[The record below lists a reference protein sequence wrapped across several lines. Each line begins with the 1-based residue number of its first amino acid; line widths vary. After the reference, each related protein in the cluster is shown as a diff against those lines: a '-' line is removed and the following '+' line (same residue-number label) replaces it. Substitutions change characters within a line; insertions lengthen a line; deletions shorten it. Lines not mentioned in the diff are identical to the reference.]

1 MRQPRTS
8 NNQTELL
15 SIVQS
20 IQRHLESTRKQ
31 QNRITPAVA
40 RTLAMKIDNSIRK
53 NGSSAISSNSISTKI
68 DYIARM
74 LMGVSSANLM
84 NLSVSNKGGL
94 LAKATLL
101 KGIMS
106 EEHLNSLVTYLNL
119 LIDAQTPIS
128 FQNHMIMN
136 DLYGSLIREYPSMRS
151 LWTPAPVKSWS
162 SPVRESLI
170 LMCLLS
176 YPVIWELDEI
186 LWDQI
191 ECSDW
196 SQPAPST
203 QAPQISPWRDV
214 WEE

>member
-20 IQRHLESTRKQ
+20 IHRHLESTRKQ
-31 QNRITPAVA
+31 QNRITPAIA

-68 DYIARM
+68 DYIAKM
-74 LMGVSSANLM
+74 LMGISSANLM

-106 EEHLNSLVTYLNL
+106 EEKMNAFTTYLSL
-119 LIDAQTPIS
+119 LRDTSTPVS
-128 FQNHMIMN
+128 FQNHMIVN
-136 DLYGSLIREYPSMRS
+136 DLYLSLTHDSPSMRS
-151 LWTPAPVKSWS
+151 L
-162 SPVRESLI
+162 
-170 LMCLLS
+170 
-176 YPVIWELDEI
+176 
-186 LWDQI
+186 
-191 ECSDW
+191 
-196 SQPAPST
+196 
-203 QAPQISPWRDV
+203 
-214 WEE
+214 

>member
-1 MRQPRTS
+1 MRQSRTS

-20 IQRHLESTRKQ
+20 IQRHLESNRKQ
-31 QNRITPAVA
+31 QNRITPAIA

-106 EEHLNSLVTYLNL
+106 EEQLSSLTTYLNL
-119 LIDAQTPIS
+119 LTDSPAPIS
-128 FQNHMIMN
+128 FQSHMILN
-136 DLYGSLIREYPSMRS
+136 DLYASLTREDPSMRS
-151 LWTPAPVKSWS
+151 L
-162 SPVRESLI
+162 
-170 LMCLLS
+170 
-176 YPVIWELDEI
+176 
-186 LWDQI
+186 
-191 ECSDW
+191 
-196 SQPAPST
+196 
-203 QAPQISPWRDV
+203 
-214 WEE
+214 

>member
-8 NNQTELL
+8 NKQTELL

-20 IQRHLESTRKQ
+20 FQRHLESTRKQ
-31 QNRITPAVA
+31 QNRITPAIA

-84 NLSVSNKGGL
+84 NLSVSSKGGL

-106 EEHLNSLVTYLNL
+106 EEKMNAFTTYLSL
-119 LIDAQTPIS
+119 LRDTSVPIS
-128 FQNHMIMN
+128 FQNHMIVN
-136 DLYGSLIREYPSMRS
+136 DLYDSITRVNLSMRS
-151 LWTPAPVKSWS
+151 L
-162 SPVRESLI
+162 
-170 LMCLLS
+170 
-176 YPVIWELDEI
+176 
-186 LWDQI
+186 
-191 ECSDW
+191 
-196 SQPAPST
+196 
-203 QAPQISPWRDV
+203 
-214 WEE
+214 

>member
-1 MRQPRTS
+1 MRPTRTS
-8 NNQTELL
+8 NNQIELL
-15 SIVQS
+15 SAVQS

-31 QNRITPAVA
+31 QNRITPAIA

-53 NGSSAISSNSISTKI
+53 NGSEAISSNSISTKI

-106 EEHLNSLVTYLNL
+106 EEHLKSLLTYLNL

-128 FQNHMIMN
+128 FQNHMIVK
-136 DLYGSLIREYPSMRS
+136 DLYSSLTGDNSSMRS
-151 LWTPAPVKSWS
+151 
-162 SPVRESLI
+162 I
-170 LMCLLS
+170 
-176 YPVIWELDEI
+176 
-186 LWDQI
+186 
-191 ECSDW
+191 
-196 SQPAPST
+196 
-203 QAPQISPWRDV
+203 
-214 WEE
+214 

>member
-1 MRQPRTS
+1 MRHSRTS

-31 QNRITPAVA
+31 QNRITPAIA
-40 RTLAMKIDNSIRK
+40 RTFAMKIDNSIRK
-53 NGSSAISSNSISTKI
+53 NGSSAISSDSLSTKI
-68 DYIARM
+68 DYIAKM

-84 NLSVSNKGGL
+84 NLSVSDKGGL

-106 EEHLNSLVTYLNL
+106 EEHLKSLVTYLNL

-136 DLYGSLIREYPSMRS
+136 DLYGSLTREDPSLRPLWALLPVRS
-151 LWTPAPVKSWS
+151 RS
-162 SPVRESLI
+162 SPVK
-170 LMCLLS
+170 
-176 YPVIWELDEI
+176 
-186 LWDQI
+186 
-191 ECSDW
+191 
-196 SQPAPST
+196 
-203 QAPQISPWRDV
+203 
-214 WEE
+214 

>member
-1 MRQPRTS
+1 MRQPRKS

-31 QNRITPAVA
+31 KNRITPAIA

-53 NGSSAISSNSISTKI
+53 NGASAISSNLISTKI
-68 DYIARM
+68 DYIAKM

-84 NLSVSNKGGL
+84 NLSVSDKGGL

-106 EEHLNSLVTYLNL
+106 EEHLKSLVTYLNL

-128 FQNHMIMN
+128 FQNHMIVN
-136 DLYGSLIREYPSMRS
+136 DLYASLTLENSSMRS
-151 LWTPAPVKSWS
+151 LWALLPVKSRFP
-162 SPVRESLI
+162 PVR
-170 LMCLLS
+170 
-176 YPVIWELDEI
+176 
-186 LWDQI
+186 
-191 ECSDW
+191 
-196 SQPAPST
+196 
-203 QAPQISPWRDV
+203 
-214 WEE
+214 

>member
-1 MRQPRTS
+1 MRHSRTS

-20 IQRHLESTRKQ
+20 IQRHLESNRKQ
-31 QNRITPAVA
+31 QNRITPAIA

-94 LAKATLL
+94 LAKTTLL

-106 EEHLNSLVTYLNL
+106 EEHLNAFTTYLNL
-119 LIDAQTPIS
+119 LIKTPIRLS
-128 FQNHMIMN
+128 FQNHMIVN
-136 DLYGSLIREYPSMRS
+136 DLYASLTRDNPSMRT
-151 LWTPAPVKSWS
+151 L
-162 SPVRESLI
+162 
-170 LMCLLS
+170 
-176 YPVIWELDEI
+176 
-186 LWDQI
+186 
-191 ECSDW
+191 
-196 SQPAPST
+196 
-203 QAPQISPWRDV
+203 
-214 WEE
+214 

>member
-31 QNRITPAVA
+31 QNRITPAIA

-53 NGSSAISSNSISTKI
+53 NGSSAISSNSIRTKI

-106 EEHLNSLVTYLNL
+106 EEKLNAFTAYLNL
-119 LIDAQTPIS
+119 LINTPTPLS
-128 FQNHMIMN
+128 FQNHMIIN
-136 DLYGSLIREYPSMRS
+136 DLYSSLTDDNPSLR
-151 LWTPAPVKSWS
+151 
-162 SPVRESLI
+162 
-170 LMCLLS
+170 
-176 YPVIWELDEI
+176 
-186 LWDQI
+186 
-191 ECSDW
+191 
-196 SQPAPST
+196 
-203 QAPQISPWRDV
+203 PQ
-214 WEE
+214 

>member
-1 MRQPRTS
+1 MKHSRTS

-31 QNRITPAVA
+31 QNRITPAIA

-94 LAKATLL
+94 CESN
-101 KGIMS
+101 II
-106 EEHLNSLVTYLNL
+106 ER
-119 LIDAQTPIS
+119 
-128 FQNHMIMN
+128 NH
-136 DLYGSLIREYPSMRS
+136 
-151 LWTPAPVKSWS
+151 
-162 SPVRESLI
+162 VRRR
-170 LMCLLS
+170 
-176 YPVIWELDEI
+176 
-186 LWDQI
+186 I
-191 ECSDW
+191 ECFYGLSEP
-196 SQPAPST
+196 SQRYFCTCLIPESHD
-203 QAPQISPWRDV
+203 R
-214 WEE
+214 E

>member
-31 QNRITPAVA
+31 QNRITPAIA

-53 NGSSAISSNSISTKI
+53 NGSSAISSNSIGTKI
-68 DYIARM
+68 DYITRM

-101 KGIMS
+101 KGIIS
-106 EEHLNSLVTYLNL
+106 EEKMNAFMTYLSL
-119 LIDAQTPIS
+119 LRHTSEPLS
-128 FQNHMIMN
+128 FQNHMIVN
-136 DLYGSLIREYPSMRS
+136 DLYSSLTDDNPSLRT
-151 LWTPAPVKSWS
+151 L
-162 SPVRESLI
+162 
-170 LMCLLS
+170 
-176 YPVIWELDEI
+176 
-186 LWDQI
+186 
-191 ECSDW
+191 
-196 SQPAPST
+196 
-203 QAPQISPWRDV
+203 
-214 WEE
+214 

>member
-53 NGSSAISSNSISTKI
+53 NGSSAISSNSLSTKI

-94 LAKATLL
+94 LAKGTLL

-106 EEHLNSLVTYLNL
+106 EEHLNTLMTYLNL
-119 LIDAQTPIS
+119 LIDTPTPIS
-128 FQNHMIMN
+128 FQNHMIVN
-136 DLYGSLIREYPSMRS
+136 DLYSSLTGDNSSMRS
-151 LWTPAPVKSWS
+151 
-162 SPVRESLI
+162 I
-170 LMCLLS
+170 
-176 YPVIWELDEI
+176 
-186 LWDQI
+186 
-191 ECSDW
+191 
-196 SQPAPST
+196 
-203 QAPQISPWRDV
+203 
-214 WEE
+214 

>member
-1 MRQPRTS
+1 MRPPRTS
-8 NNQTELL
+8 NNQSELL
-15 SIVQS
+15 SVVQS

-31 QNRITPAVA
+31 QNRITPAIA

-74 LMGVSSANLM
+74 PMGVSSANLM

-106 EEHLNSLVTYLNL
+106 EEHLKSLLTYLNL

-136 DLYGSLIREYPSMRS
+136 DLYGSLALEDPSMRS
-151 LWTPAPVKSWS
+151 L
-162 SPVRESLI
+162 
-170 LMCLLS
+170 
-176 YPVIWELDEI
+176 
-186 LWDQI
+186 
-191 ECSDW
+191 
-196 SQPAPST
+196 
-203 QAPQISPWRDV
+203 
-214 WEE
+214 